1 LGRSDLYSLVCWE
14 EHQRLHQLDNLLPRE
29 PEKGERAM
37 TGPTIIELDERIAM
51 IRENINELVEQAAA
65 YSGAEDENRT
75 ADRIAEQGQEL
86 AKLIELRDALLR
98 R

>member
-1 LGRSDLYSLVCWE
+1 MDVF
-14 EHQRLHQLDNLLPRE
+14 NP
-29 PEKGERAM
+29 GERA
-37 TGPTIIELDERIAM
+37 TNGPTIIELDERIAM

-75 ADRIAEQGQEL
+75 ADRIAEQEQEL